1 LAGKVVVVTGAS
13 SGIGKAIALA
23 FAREGCRLAL
33 GARREE
39 RLSEARVE
47 IEALGAEV
55 LAVRTDVRNEADVW
69 ALVGAAR
76 ERWGRVDVLVNNAGY
91 GVYKPFVDTG
101 MASIRDQMETNYL
114 GSVYAIRAVLED
126 MMPRRSGHIFNIAS
140 VVAKVP
146 TPNYAAYSAS
156 KAAIDSLSAT
166 LRAELSQYGIEVTA
180 VHPSA
185 TNTEFWQN
193 TPTAR
198 ASSRL
203 AQLIMQQPEAV
214 ASAVVRA
221 ARRPRAEVYP
231 QFGTRLL
238 PIFRAVFAPFFRL
251 GLRLMVRAYR

>member
-1 LAGKVVVVTGAS
+1 MGQ
-13 SGIGKAIALA
+13 
-23 FAREGCRLAL
+23 ARLSPWRSRAGCRLAL

-47 IEALGAEV
+47 IEALGWRCSLFGPTCV
-55 LAVRTDVRNEADVW
+55 TRRTCGRLSARRG
-69 ALVGAAR
+69 ALGPG
-76 ERWGRVDVLVNNAGY
+76 GRACQQRGLQRVQA
-91 GVYKPFVDTG
+91 FVDT
-101 MASIRDQMETNYL
+101 AWSIRDQMETNYL
-114 GSVYAIRAVLED
+114 GSVYAIKAVLED

-251 GLRLMVRAYR
+251 GLR